1 MVSLCFIIDLFPFTL
16 SPLSFFF
23 WDLYI
28 STDGLLIYLFMPP
41 FLLQVEVPPPV
52 ISGAL
57 LEGVVATQP
66 SAALGV
72 ENEPPS
78 GGMAKEDKQ
87 VVKDA
92 ESVLAFASLVIQ
104 DPKASP
110 SPIP

>member
-28 STDGLLIYLFMPP
+28 STDGLLMYLFMPP
-41 FLLQVEVPPPV
+41 FLLQMEVPPPL
-52 ISGAL
+52 IGGAL

-66 SAALGV
+66 PIALGV

-78 GGMAKEDKQ
+78 GGVAREDKQ

-92 ESVLAFASLVIQ
+92 KPVLASTSLVIQ
-104 DPKASP
+104 DPKAS
-110 SPIP
+110 